1 MKYKL
6 LVENWKKFLK
16 EAEEKKYDAS
26 QREVLA
32 DLIKEPYSTFVKD
45 LATGVKDPKF
55 SAFLDM
61 GVEEYDGNSQD
72 DVVNVSEPNIPV
84 KDLQP
89 TQSQIGLADSL
100 GFLSTQAPQGGA
112 AIAQGA
118 VKPANVGGRIIT
130 ANGKYIV
137 DGHHRWSQVYLINP
151 NATIPAYNFEVEG
164 ALDSPTGVLK
174 LAHLAI
180 AAVDNAVPL
189 VPADAATDIFATGG
203 NREAIIK
210 ILNNPKVVSEELAKV
225 LAPFYKVKTR
235 KEVINRIADHAEALF
250 AATQASAAK
259 GPERGLMPQT
269 AADGKTKETAKVAAM
284 KAGQVNWNPKA

>member
-16 EAEEKKYDAS
+16 EEEKKYDAS

-32 DLIKEPYSTFVKD
+32 DLIKEPYATFVKD
-45 LATGVKDPKF
+45 LALGVKDPKF

-61 GVEEYDGNSQD
+61 GVKEFDGNAQD
-72 DVVNVSEPNIPV
+72 DVVAVSEPNLPV
-84 KDLQP
+84 KSLHP

-100 GFLSTQAPQGGA
+100 GFLSTQKPEGGA
-112 AIAQGA
+112 AIAKGA
-118 VKPANVGGRIIT
+118 VKPANVGGRIVT

-151 NATIPAYNFEVEG
+151 NATIPTYNFEAEG
-164 ALDSPTGVLK
+164 VFDSPTGVLK
-174 LAHLAI
+174 LAQLAI

-189 VPADAATDIFATGG
+189 MPADAATDIFATGG
-203 NREAIIK
+203 DRAAIIK

-235 KEVINRIADHAEALF
+235 EEVINRIADNAELLF
-250 AATQASAAK
+250 K
-259 GPERGLMPQT
+259 NNPPPEEAPIRGLMPQT
-269 AADGKTKETAKVAAM
+269 AAKGKTKEKAKVAAM
-284 KAGQVNWNPKA
+284 KAGEVNWNPKA

>member
-6 LVENWKKFLK
+6 LVENWRSFLK
-16 EAEEKKYDAS
+16 EEEGEYDAG
-26 QREVLA
+26 QKQVLA
-32 DLIKEPYSTFVKD
+32 DLIKEPYASFVKD
-45 LATGVKDPKF
+45 LAAKVKDPKF

-61 GVEEYDGNSQD
+61 GTKDYDGNAQD
-72 DVVNVSEPNIPV
+72 DVVAVSEPDLPV
-84 KDLQP
+84 KNLHP

-100 GFLSTQAPQGGA
+100 GFLSTEKPEGGA

-151 NATIPAYNFEVEG
+151 DATIPAYNFEVEG

-203 NREAIIK
+203 DRAAIIK

-225 LAPFYKVKTR
+225 LAPFYEVKTR
-235 KEVINRIADHAEALF
+235 EEVINKIADNAELLF
-250 AATQASAAK
+250 KNNPPPEEA
-259 GPERGLMPQT
+259 PERGLMPQT
-269 AADGKTKETAKVAAM
+269 AAKGKTKETAKVDAM
-284 KAGQVNWNPKA
+284 KAGAINWNPKA

>member
-6 LVENWKKFLK
+6 LVENWKKFIK
-16 EAEEKKYDAS
+16 EEEEKEYDAN
-26 QREVLA
+26 QRQVLA
-32 DLIKEPYSTFVKD
+32 DLIKEPYASFVKD
-45 LATGVKDPKF
+45 LAAKVKDPKF

-61 GVEEYDGNSQD
+61 GIEDKNPND
-72 DVVNVSEPNIPV
+72 DVVTISEPDLPV
-84 KDLQP
+84 KDLHP

-100 GFLSTQAPQGGA
+100 GFLSTQKPEGGT

-137 DGHHRWSQVYLINP
+137 DGHHRWSQVFLINP

-180 AAVDNAVPL
+180 AAVDKDVPL
-189 VPADAATDIFATGG
+189 VPADAATDIFKTGG
-203 NREAIIK
+203 DRAAIIK
-210 ILNNPKVVSEELAKV
+210 ILNNPKVVSEKLAAV
-225 LAPFYKVKTR
+225 LAPHYKVKTR
-235 KEVINRIADHAEALF
+235 EEVINKIADNAELLF
-250 AATQASAAK
+250 KNNPPPGEAPK
-259 GPERGLMPQT
+259 RGLMPQT

-284 KAGQVNWNPKA
+284 KAGAVNWNPKA